1 MLRRCRPDRL
11 SAEASATF
19 SPSDSS
25 CPPAGST
32 AAQVLRV
39 RLFPALGLGTWFWL
53 RRSPGCAAEHPLGVL
68 PVTPVPG
75 RPTASQVVV
84 QMPCDS
90 GCPGQT
96 ADGCLAG
103 GSRPHRVAGVGGK
116 GDLASGPDRLAS
128 RR

>member
-1 MLRRCRPDRL
+1 MDKTTQKDHKIQLPLLKSREENKVLGAKSGIVHSPLLLLL
-11 SAEASATF
+11 SRF
-19 SPSDSS
+19 S
-25 CPPAGST
+25 
-32 AAQVLRV
+32 RV
-39 RLFPALGLGTWFWL
+39 
-53 RRSPGCAAEHPLGVL
+53 
-68 PVTPVPG
+68 
-75 RPTASQVVV
+75 
-84 QMPCDS
+84 CDS